1 MVCLRCRK
9 RARVKIHELVSRYCG
24 AETIRVARV
33 KCTECGKTFR
43 VLPEFVV
50 PYKSHSAKMVGKA
63 ISVCQQKGSKYG
75 AAKTVGVAERLVRRW
90 VKWWQIVEAVIKAN
104 GLKQI
109 NYEEGWLEQVL
120 RIFRNWK
127 RATLCET

>member
-1 MVCLRCRK
+1 LVCLRCRK
-9 RARVKIHELVSRYCG
+9 RARVKIHELVRRYCG

-33 KCTECGKTFR
+33 KCTECGRTFR

-50 PYKSHSAKMVGKA
+50 PYKSHSAAQVGKA
-63 ISVCQQKGSKYG
+63 ISVCQQNGSKHE
-75 AAKTVGVAERLVRRW
+75 AAKTVGVEVRQVRRW
-90 VKWWQIVEAVIKAN
+90 VKWWQIVEAVIKAS

-109 NYEEGWLEQVL
+109 QYDEGWLEQML

-127 RATLCET
+127 RATVCET